1 MESTLLPRYPS
12 QVSMF
17 SFSGITCH
25 PIFLSGHRL
34 SAHRTVHRG
43 APVAGAPGELRVRPT
58 RHRLGHPPG
67 CSVSQDRAGRPRP
80 RCARSSGRD
89 AVCMRFCLS
98 GFACSGKLCVTCHSR
113 QIIVGNDLQGTTGSE
128 VKSLS
133 KSQRR
138 RELAEKSMKRLA
150 RN

>member
-58 RHRLGHPPG
+58 RHRLSHPPG
-67 CSVSQDRAGRPRP
+67 CSVSQDRASAQGGPDHAVPALAAATQFACDFVCLVLRVQANSVSRVT
-80 RCARSSGRD
+80 AVRSSWE
-89 AVCMRFCLS
+89 
-98 GFACSGKLCVTCHSR
+98 
-113 QIIVGNDLQGTTGSE
+113 TTY
-128 VKSLS
+128 KALLDQ
-133 KSQRR
+133 K
-138 RELAEKSMKRLA
+138 
-150 RN
+150 